1 MIIEGEFYKITPAN
15 ESSNFFDLEL
25 LYDIKGKNARK
36 EFKVVGYGM
45 PMTRVLQHIIRH
57 AVNNKFGE
65 EEIVSLKQYLEE
77 YKQQYESIKREIT
90 NLGL

>member
-1 MIIEGEFYKITPAN
+1 
-15 ESSNFFDLEL
+15 
-25 LYDIKGKNARK
+25 
-36 EFKVVGYGM
+36 M

-65 EEIVSLKQYLEE
+65 EEVVSLKQYLEE

>member
-36 EFKVVGYGM
+36 EFKIAGYGM

-65 EEIVSLKQYLEE
+65 EEVVSLKQYLEE